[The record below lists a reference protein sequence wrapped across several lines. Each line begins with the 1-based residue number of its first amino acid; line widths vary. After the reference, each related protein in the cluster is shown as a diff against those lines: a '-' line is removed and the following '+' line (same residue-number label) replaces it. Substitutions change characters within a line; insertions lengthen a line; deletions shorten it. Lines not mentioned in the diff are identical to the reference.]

1 MARRQHPQWHLG
13 FSALLLGAAILAALV
28 VNWQSPSPEPV
39 AQLPPS
45 RPPEKT
51 DAYTLG
57 DSRYAQVE
65 TVLDELGIWPE
76 LIVKTRSHQ
85 SSVDSVSITVPTDL
99 PLEAVN
105 LALTRFISWHG
116 GHVMTGIQRS
126 TRRVD
131 IRCGLD
137 STATTAFVL
146 RQHPSL
152 QRKAGRIAI
161 VVDDFGDTAGAHGDL
176 FRAFCHI
183 SQPLTL
189 AILPN
194 EGDVSAILTMA
205 QERNHEI
212 ILHLPMEP
220 DDYPHSDPGDDAIFS
235 HQDDDTI
242 RQLVRRALA
251 RVPGAAGINNHMG
264 SRATSDSR
272 VMEAVLSEV
281 KARNLYFLDSRTSGR
296 SAAMVTA
303 SALEL
308 PAARRDLFIDPVDED
323 GRVTVATIEGQLWK
337 LADIARDTGQAIGI
351 GHDRRETLRALE
363 STLPRLESRGYRF
376 VPVSELVR

>member
-28 VNWQSPSPEPV
+28 VNWQSPAPEPV

-57 DSRYAQVE
+57 DSLYAQVE

-76 LIVKTRSHQ
+76 RIVKTRSHQ

-161 VVDDFGDTAGAHGDL
+161 VVDDFGDTAGAHGEL

-212 ILHLPMEP
+212 ILHLPMV
-220 DDYPHSDPGDDAIFS
+220 
-235 HQDDDTI
+235 Q
-242 RQLVRRALA
+242 
-251 RVPGAAGINNHMG
+251 
-264 SRATSDSR
+264 
-272 VMEAVLSEV
+272 
-281 KARNLYFLDSRTSGR
+281 
-296 SAAMVTA
+296 
-303 SALEL
+303 
-308 PAARRDLFIDPVDED
+308 
-323 GRVTVATIEGQLWK
+323 
-337 LADIARDTGQAIGI
+337 
-351 GHDRRETLRALE
+351 LE
-363 STLPRLESRGYRF
+363 SFADSA
-376 VPVSELVR
+376 